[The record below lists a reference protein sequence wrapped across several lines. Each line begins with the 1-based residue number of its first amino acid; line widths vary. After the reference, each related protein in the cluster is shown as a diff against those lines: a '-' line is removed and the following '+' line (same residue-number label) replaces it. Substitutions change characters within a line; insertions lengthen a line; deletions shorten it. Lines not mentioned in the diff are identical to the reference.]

1 MAGTPVRAQQG
12 GRGARRADSVSRRAP
27 GGPRAGRGA
36 GRDGRRC
43 GRQHGRLKPERRWAA
58 GWAGALRAP
67 LGLWREAGP
76 RCWAGCAGGLGD
88 RGGGRRR
95 AGQGLGTP
103 GAGTPPCY
111 RRGWLRVARR
121 VSARLSPSP
130 VQSAAGAATR
140 EAELNPPR
148 RTRPGGRAGGGGRCG
163 DGTGTW
169 RRPTPCTPPGSRR
182 P

>member
-1 MAGTPVRAQQG
+1 MRAQQG

-76 RCWAGCAGGLGD
+76 RCWAGCAGGLG
-88 RGGGRRR
+88 GSRRR
-95 AGQGLGTP
+95 SPPG
-103 GAGTPPCY
+103 GAG
-111 RRGWLRVARR
+111 
-121 VSARLSPSP
+121 
-130 VQSAAGAATR
+130 AGH
-140 EAELNPPR
+140 
-148 RTRPGGRAGGGGRCG
+148 PGGRHPALLPPGVAAGGPARFSPSQPLSRAVGCRRRDEGG
-163 DGTGTW
+163 
-169 RRPTPCTPPGSRR
+169 
-182 P
+182 